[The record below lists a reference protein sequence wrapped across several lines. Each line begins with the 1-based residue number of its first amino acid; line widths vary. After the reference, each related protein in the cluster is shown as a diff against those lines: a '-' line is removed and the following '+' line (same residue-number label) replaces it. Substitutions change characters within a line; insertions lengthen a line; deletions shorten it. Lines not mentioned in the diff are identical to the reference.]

1 MYLCKI
7 FDKKFSGSLI
17 QGKSLDI
24 TVSKCLAYLFLLGPA
39 TLSAHVIPM
48 GQRTPENHLGHKS
61 GHFTQALLIKV
72 PHILPHS
79 DWATGQIDT

>member
-7 FDKKFSGSLI
+7 FDKKISGRLI

-24 TVSKCLAYLFLLGPA
+24 TVSKCLAYLFVLRPA
-39 TLSAHVIPM
+39 TLPAHVILM
-48 GQRTPENHLGHKS
+48 RQRTPENHLGHKS
-61 GHFTQALLIKV
+61 GHLTQALLIKV

-79 DWATGQIDT
+79 DWTTGQIDT